1 MSFLEDKST
10 NDLVQEL
17 KAKGFGILI
26 EKFVNWR
33 ATVIDRAT
41 KQEFEGVGET
51 DTDAVRAAYL
61 NAVYSKLD

>member
-33 ATVIDRAT
+33 ATIIDRET
-41 KQEFEGVGET
+41 KQEFEGVGDT

-61 NAVYSKLD
+61 KATYSKLD